1 MEHWWGSEQDTVSEY
16 EMISSDSISH
26 LPGRCEGLRVPSHS
40 RAHHTYP
47 CTGPYDPISRPSNVF
62 QGLRRGILGV
72 PEIISGSF
80 RMSEMAAMGSPQLAT
95 GPQKLVPTKKDV
107 HDQSHV

>member
-40 RAHHTYP
+40 RAHHTYS
-47 CTGPYDPISRPSNVF
+47 CTGSYDTISRR
-62 QGLRRGILGV
+62 LRLQDGTRKSAWNV

-95 GPQKLVPTKKDV
+95 GPQKLVPASKDV
-107 HDQSHV
+107 